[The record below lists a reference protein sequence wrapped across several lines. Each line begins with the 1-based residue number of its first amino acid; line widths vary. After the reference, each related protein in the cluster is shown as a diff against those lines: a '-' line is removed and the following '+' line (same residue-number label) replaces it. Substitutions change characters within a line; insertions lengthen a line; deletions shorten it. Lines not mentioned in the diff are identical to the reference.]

1 MNWMAAER
9 LVLTANPLSPF
20 WAHSEQ
26 AASTDT
32 KSQPCRSS
40 RVMLSHWMYK
50 KSCKCSR
57 ERNFHQL
64 LALKFRE
71 SFKAYSRKKNQNTVY
86 SLAKILSI
94 HILPDTFNFILPP
107 LLCCLLAHPDAPT
120 SMITS
125 AWAAFHSHSSL
136 TGNSCVRENL
146 SALPG
151 AHPHLPNHL
160 SQGDLMEVQRISAVL
175 QTITCRLFLFSSVFF
190 VRGLWRIVPW
200 KS

>member
-1 MNWMAAER
+1 MDWMAAER

-71 SFKAYSRKKNQNTVY
+71 SFKAYSRKKI
-86 SLAKILSI
+86 KILYI
-94 HILPDTFNFILPP
+94 HWLKYCLFTSYLTPLTLFFLLFSAVSWHTQMLPHPWSP
-107 LLCCLLAHPDAPT
+107 VPGQLLTLTAHSRGTLVWERIYQHCQELTPI
-120 SMITS
+120 SQITS
-125 AWAAFHSHSSL
+125 ARVTW
-136 TGNSCVRENL
+136 
-146 SALPG
+146 
-151 AHPHLPNHL
+151 
-160 SQGDLMEVQRISAVL
+160 
-175 QTITCRLFLFSSVFF
+175 
-190 VRGLWRIVPW
+190 WRY
-200 KS
+200 KG